1 MKNTRQIGS
10 KLEDYVAEMLKEVDP
25 KSRRTVGSGSKR
37 EISDIV
43 NEYFYVECKKRNTK
57 DITLVKKVWDKLC
70 SEIPVGSQK
79 IPLYILENES
89 KDRFV
94 VLDIKDFVRIIG
106 ELYGKTQGQ

>member
-1 MKNTRQIGS
+1 MNTRETGK
-10 KLEDYVAEMLKEVDP
+10 KLENYVSAILNEIDP
-25 KSRRTVGSGSKR
+25 KSRPTIGSGSKK

-57 DITLVKKVWDKLC
+57 DITLKKKVWDKLC
-70 SEIPVGSQK
+70 AEIPIGSQK

-94 VLDIKDFVRIIG
+94 VLDIKDFARMIG
-106 ELYGKTQGQ
+106 ELYAKR